1 MVHEGKS
8 YKKDE
13 LMELLWHLDESHD
26 LTLDSLRSHDEDG
39 MFESTLLELSSNGIL
54 QLEGNVITLT
64 EEGRQAA
71 SDIVRRHRL
80 AERLLVDVM
89 RKTPSETEV
98 AACEFEHILATEI
111 VESICTLLG
120 HPRFCPHGSPIPKGR
135 CCEEATKTVNSLT
148 MPVYDLSAGQTAKVA
163 FINATDA
170 NNMNKLL
177 CIGITPGSIIKLQ
190 QKRPALVIEVNK
202 TIIAIDDSLGKEIN
216 VWRSAS
222 N

>member
-1 MVHEGKS
+1 MAHEGKS

-26 LTLDSLRSHDEDG
+26 LTLDSLRSHDENG
-39 MFESTLLELSSNGIL
+39 IFESTLLEFSSNGIL
-54 QLEGNVITLT
+54 KLEGKFITLT
-64 EEGRQAA
+64 DEGRQAA

-120 HPRFCPHGSPIPKGR
+120 HPRFCPHGSPIPRGR

-190 QKRPALVIEVNK
+190 QKRPALVLEVNK